1 MRISDWSS
9 DVCSSDLF
17 SVSPVVAGLIY
28 ILIFGRHGWFGPWLF
43 DHDIKLVFAIPGIVL
58 ATTFVIFPF
67 IARELIPLLQEQGTD
82 YEQAALSLGAFGWP
96 TFWRVPFPTH
106 QRVMLFG
113 VQIGRGSC

>member
-43 DHDIKLVFAIPGIVL
+43 DHDIKIVFAIPGIVL
-58 ATTFVIFPF
+58 ATTFVTFPF
-67 IARELIPLLQEQGTD
+67 IARELIPLLKEQGTD
-82 YEQAALSLGAFGWP
+82 SERAALSLGASGWQ
-96 TFWRVPFPTH
+96 TFWRVT
-106 QRVMLFG
+106 LTN
-113 VQIGRGSC
+113 IDWGRSEEQT